1 MPVYACYPAPVC
13 ASLLPADMSGG
24 SPLTSKANTRSDR
37 PADLVNVQEAGR
49 LVDRSVSTIRAWV
62 RKGELEGFRQDPRR
76 KNSRLMVSRRSLLAL
91 AGLTKEPEPA
101 RPGGAPRE
109 PSMPGPGEPDSP
121 TTGAELLTV
130 ELEGARAL
138 VEALRG
144 QVANLEE
151 QARRERERAE
161 EWKDRATAA
170 EAQQG
175 ALWEQLREREAELEG
190 ERREVRTRLR
200 DLERQL
206 QAAEERGRVP
216 IWRRLLK
223 G

>member
-1 MPVYACYPAPVC
+1 
-13 ASLLPADMSGG
+13 MSGG
-24 SPLTSKANTRSDR
+24 APLTGKADTRADR
-37 PADLVNVQEAGR
+37 PPDLVDVKEAGR

-62 RKGELEGFRQDPRR
+62 RKGELEGYRQDPRR
-76 KNSRLMVSRRSLLAL
+76 RNSRLLVSRRSLLAL

-101 RPGGAPRE
+101 RPGGALRE
-109 PSMPGPGEPDSP
+109 PSIPGPGEPEP
-121 TTGAELLTV
+121 QPAAAELLTV

-144 QVANLEE
+144 QVASLEE

-175 ALWEQLREREAELEG
+175 ALWEQLRERETELEG

>member
-1 MPVYACYPAPVC
+1 MTGK
-13 ASLLPADMSGG
+13 AD
-24 SPLTSKANTRSDR
+24 TQADR
-37 PADLVNVQEAGR
+37 PLDLVDVQEAGR

-62 RKGELEGFRQDPRR
+62 RKGELEGHRQDPRR
-76 KNSRLMVSRRSLLAL
+76 RNSRLLVSRRSLLAL
-91 AGLTKEPEPA
+91 AGQTKEAEPA
-101 RPGGAPRE
+101 RPGGAPRD
-109 PSMPGPGEPDSP
+109 PSLPGPGEPEAP
-121 TTGAELLTV
+121 TPAAELLTV

-144 QVANLEE
+144 QVASLEE

-170 EAQQG
+170 EAQQA
-175 ALWEQLREREAELEG
+175 ALWDQLREREAELEG

-206 QAAEERGRVP
+206 QAAEDRGRAP
-216 IWRRLLK
+216 IWRRLLR